1 MSRSDAA
8 ARWRSVLA
16 LGVAIGVAVSAL
28 VVGLVLVLGG
38 SSDSSRAA
46 SADLP
51 APRSTTTTS
60 TSEPRSTT
68 TAPAPVTTAPHVIE
82 PVTDPGGGA
91 APVSCP
97 APTKR
102 VGTAAELQSALDT
115 ANAGDVI
122 VVADGTY
129 SGNFVLARSGS
140 AGRPIVVCGSP
151 NAILDAGGIKNG
163 YVVHL
168 NGVQYAKVLGLTVRN
183 GQKGVV
189 LDSTSNSVLQG
200 LTVEEIGD
208 EGIHLR
214 TNSSHN
220 SVIGNT
226 VRRTGLRR
234 DKFGEGIYVGSAVSN
249 WPTYTAG
256 QPDRSD
262 DNLVQGNVIS
272 QTAAESI
279 DIKEGTT
286 GGRVIGNVM
295 DGTGMTGGDSYLD
308 VKGNN
313 WVVEDNVGRHSP
325 GDGIQTHHILDG
337 WGSHN
342 VFRRNVVD
350 VDGNGQHFYIH
361 DPDLTANQVFCD
373 NRSGSGV
380 PLRAN
385 VTCIPA

>member
-1 MSRSDAA
+1 M
-8 ARWRSVLA
+8 
-16 LGVAIGVAVSAL
+16 
-28 VVGLVLVLGG
+28 
-38 SSDSSRAA
+38 
-46 SADLP
+46 
-51 APRSTTTTS
+51 
-60 TSEPRSTT
+60 
-68 TAPAPVTTAPHVIE
+68 
-82 PVTDPGGGA
+82 
-91 APVSCP
+91 
-97 APTKR
+97 
-102 VGTAAELQSALDT
+102 
-115 ANAGDVI
+115 
-122 VVADGTY
+122 
-129 SGNFVLARSGS
+129 
-140 AGRPIVVCGSP
+140 
-151 NAILDAGGIKNG
+151 
-163 YVVHL
+163 
-168 NGVQYAKVLGLTVRN
+168 
-183 GQKGVV
+183 
-189 LDSTSNSVLQG
+189 
-200 LTVEEIGD
+200 
-208 EGIHLR
+208 
-214 TNSSHN
+214 
-220 SVIGNT
+220 IGNT

-295 DGTGMTGGDSYLD
+295 DGTGMTGGDSLLD
-308 VKGNN
+308 VKGND

-350 VDGNGQHFYIH
+350 VDGDGQHFYVH

-385 VTCIPA
+385 VACIPA